1 MDERELRVL
10 IVEDAPADA
19 ELCQRELT
27 RAGLRFTARCV
38 DREPDFKRALA
49 EFTPDLVLSD
59 FSMPTAFDGLTALD
73 LTRAKSSDIP
83 FVFVS
88 GTIGEDRA
96 VEAMRRGATDYVL
109 KDRLSR
115 LGPVVRRAMQEAEE
129 RTARRRAE
137 EEIERQRAFLR
148 QVIDLDRA
156 RIFAKDRGGRFTLAN
171 QALAEAYGCTVE
183 ELLGRTSADFNA
195 DPELVERSRLTDLEV
210 FATGREVFISEQLV
224 RDRQG
229 VDRWFQVSKRPVMG
243 ADGAVEM
250 VLVVATEITDRRLQ
264 ELRIRRL
271 NRILAVLSG
280 INSAIVRIRDRQQ
293 LFEEACRI
301 AVEHGGFGMAWIG
314 RYDAASQEIKPVAAA
329 GPAKE
334 SLLMSNT
341 LTLRGSAP
349 RTGGTIARTIQERR
363 PIFSNDITA
372 EPEGGSERRAEAIRR
387 GYRSVISLPLVV
399 EGAVVGT
406 MSLFA
411 TEPDFFD
418 DEEVKLLTGL
428 ADDISFA
435 LDHIGKEERLSYLA
449 YYDVLT
455 GLPNRTLFQDRLE
468 QRVSAARG
476 DDKVFSVMM
485 LDIERFRHIND
496 THGRQAGDGLL
507 RAFAARLK
515 TALGETDVLAHVGGD
530 YFAVATRLAEGTADA
545 VHLLEQILGGA
556 AGRPYAMSG
565 SDLRIAARAGVALYP
580 SDGVNA
586 ESLLRNAEA
595 ALKDA
600 KRTGNQYLFY
610 APQMNA
616 RVAEQ
621 LKLENDLRRAVQEEQ
636 FVLYYQPR
644 VELAD
649 GRICGFEALMR
660 WRHPERG
667 LVSPGEFTPILE
679 ATGLILEVGLW
690 ALKRAAQDH
699 AAWRAAGLEPP
710 RIAVNVSAVQ
720 LRRKEFVEEVRATL
734 AGTGGFRHID
744 IEITESMLMED
755 IEGNIG
761 KLKALQEMDVN
772 VAMDDFGTGYC
783 SLSYLAK
790 LPINSLKVDRS
801 FIAPMAQGAEQMAI
815 VSTIVS
821 LARALNL
828 KVVAEGVETREQTNL
843 LRLLRCDEVQG
854 FLFARP
860 EPMEQAAERMKDEGG
875 RMKDE
880 G

>member
-1 MDERELRVL
+1 MDEREIRVL

-19 ELCQRELT
+19 ELCQRELR
-27 RAGLRFTARCV
+27 RAGIRFTARCV
-38 DREPDFKRALA
+38 EREPEFERALI
-49 EFTPDLVLSD
+49 EFTPDLILSD

-73 LTRAKSSDIP
+73 LTRAKSTDIP

-109 KDRLSR
+109 KDRLGR

-129 RTARRRAE
+129 RKARRKAE

-156 RIFAKDRGGRFTLAN
+156 RIFAKDREGRFTLAN
-171 QALAEAYGCTVE
+171 QALAEAYGCAVE
-183 ELLGRTSADFNA
+183 DVLGRTSADFSA
-195 DPELVERSRLTDLEV
+195 DPELVERSRRTDLEV
-210 FATGREVFISEQLV
+210 FATRREVVIPEQFV
-224 RDRQG
+224 RDQQG
-229 VDRWFQVSKRPVMG
+229 NDRWFQVSKRPVIG
-243 ADGAVEM
+243 ADGTVDM
-250 VLVVATEITDRRLQ
+250 VLVVATEITERKLQ
-264 ELRIRRL
+264 ELRIGRL
-271 NRILAVLSG
+271 NRILAVLSD
-280 INSAIVRIRDRQQ
+280 INAAIVRIRDRQH

-314 RYDAASQEIKPVAAA
+314 RYEAASLEITPVAGAGLAA
-329 GPAKE
+329 D
-334 SLLMSNT
+334 STLMSNG
-341 LTLRGSAP
+341 LILRGSVP
-349 RTGGTIARTIQERR
+349 QSRGMIARLIEEGR
-363 PIFSNDITA
+363 PVFCNDITR
-372 EPEGGSERRAEAIRR
+372 EPEVGGERRTEAIRC

-399 EGAVVGT
+399 EAAVVGT
-406 MSLFA
+406 MTLYA
-411 TEPDFFD
+411 KEPDFFD

-435 LDHIGKEERLSYLA
+435 LDHIGKEEQLSYLA

-468 QRVSAARG
+468 QRVSLARR
-476 DDKVFSVMM
+476 DEKVFSVMM

-496 THGRQAGDGLL
+496 TLGRQAGDGLL
-507 RAFAARLK
+507 RAFSLRLK
-515 TALGETDVLAHVGGD
+515 ATLGETDILAHVGGD
-530 YFAVATRLAEGTADA
+530 YFAVASRRTEGAAEV
-545 VHLLEQILGGA
+545 VHLLEQILAGA
-556 AGRPYAMSG
+556 AGRPYAVSG
-565 SDLRIAARAGVALYP
+565 SDLRIAARAGVVLYP
-580 SDGVNA
+580 SDGADA

-621 LKLENDLRRAVQEEQ
+621 LKLENDLRRAVLEEQ

-644 VELAD
+644 MDLAG
-649 GRICGFEALMR
+649 GRICGFEALIR

-667 LVSPGEFTPILE
+667 LIAPGEFIPVLE
-679 ATGLILEVGLW
+679 ATGMILEVGRW
-690 ALKRAAQDH
+690 ALRRAAQDH
-699 AAWRAAGLEPP
+699 AAWRAAALDPP

-720 LRRKEFVEEVRATL
+720 LRRREFVEEVRAAL
-734 AGTGGFRHID
+734 AETGGFRHID

-761 KLKALQEMDVN
+761 KLKALQEMGLN

-815 VSTIVS
+815 VSTIIS

-854 FLFARP
+854 YLFARP
-860 EPMEQAAERMKDEGG
+860 EPVEQAAERMKKEG
-875 RMKDE
+875 RR
-880 G
+880 

>member
-1 MDERELRVL
+1 MDEREIRVL

-19 ELCQRELT
+19 ELCQRELR
-27 RAGLRFTARCV
+27 RAGIRFTARCV
-38 DREPDFKRALA
+38 EREPEFERALI
-49 EFTPDLVLSD
+49 EFTPDLILSD

-73 LTRAKSSDIP
+73 LTRAKSTDIP

-109 KDRLSR
+109 KDRLGR

-129 RTARRRAE
+129 RKARRKAE

-156 RIFAKDRGGRFTLAN
+156 RIFAKDREGRFTLAN
-171 QALAEAYGCTVE
+171 QALAEAYGCAVE
-183 ELLGRTSADFNA
+183 DVLGRTSADFSA
-195 DPELVERSRLTDLEV
+195 DPELVERSRRTDLEV
-210 FATGREVFISEQLV
+210 FATRREVVIPEQFV
-224 RDRQG
+224 RDQQG
-229 VDRWFQVSKRPVMG
+229 NDRWFQVSKRPVIG
-243 ADGAVEM
+243 ADGTVDM
-250 VLVVATEITDRRLQ
+250 VLVVATEITERKLQ
-264 ELRIRRL
+264 ELRIGRL
-271 NRILAVLSG
+271 NRILAVLSD
-280 INSAIVRIRDRQQ
+280 INAAIVRIRDRQH

-314 RYDAASQEIKPVAAA
+314 RYEAASLEITPVAGAGLAA
-329 GPAKE
+329 D
-334 SLLMSNT
+334 STLMSNG
-341 LTLRGSAP
+341 LILRGSVP
-349 RTGGTIARTIQERR
+349 QSRGMIARLIEEGR
-363 PIFSNDITA
+363 PVFCNDITR
-372 EPEGGSERRAEAIRR
+372 EPEVGGERRTEAIRC

-399 EGAVVGT
+399 EAAVVGT
-406 MSLFA
+406 MTLYA
-411 TEPDFFD
+411 KEPDFFD

-435 LDHIGKEERLSYLA
+435 LDHIGKEEQLSYLA

-468 QRVSAARG
+468 QRVSLARR
-476 DDKVFSVMM
+476 DEKVFSVMM

-496 THGRQAGDGLL
+496 TLGRQAGDGLL
-507 RAFAARLK
+507 RAFSLRLK
-515 TALGETDVLAHVGGD
+515 ATLGETDILAHVGGD
-530 YFAVATRLAEGTADA
+530 YFAVASRRTEGAAEV
-545 VHLLEQILGGA
+545 VHLLEQILAGA
-556 AGRPYAMSG
+556 AGRPYAVSG
-565 SDLRIAARAGVALYP
+565 SDLRIAARAGVVLYP
-580 SDGVNA
+580 SDGADA

-621 LKLENDLRRAVQEEQ
+621 LKLENDLRRAVLEEQ

-644 VELAD
+644 MDLAG
-649 GRICGFEALMR
+649 GRICGFEALIR

-667 LVSPGEFTPILE
+667 LIAPGEFIPVLE
-679 ATGLILEVGLW
+679 ATGMILEVGRW
-690 ALKRAAQDH
+690 ALRRAAQDH
-699 AAWRAAGLEPP
+699 AAWRAAALDPP

-720 LRRKEFVEEVRATL
+720 LRRGEFVEEVRAAL
-734 AGTGGFRHID
+734 AETGGFRHID

-761 KLKALQEMDVN
+761 KLKALQEMGLN

-815 VSTIVS
+815 VSTIIS

-854 FLFARP
+854 YLFARP
-860 EPMEQAAERMKDEGG
+860 EPVEQAAERMKKEG
-875 RMKDE
+875 RR
-880 G
+880 

>member
-1 MDERELRVL
+1 
-10 IVEDAPADA
+10 
-19 ELCQRELT
+19 
-27 RAGLRFTARCV
+27 
-38 DREPDFKRALA
+38 
-49 EFTPDLVLSD
+49 
-59 FSMPTAFDGLTALD
+59 
-73 LTRAKSSDIP
+73 
-83 FVFVS
+83 VFVS

-109 KDRLSR
+109 KDRLGR
-115 LGPVVRRAMQEAEE
+115 LGPVVRRAMQEAGE
-129 RTARRRAE
+129 RAARRRAE
-137 EEIERQRAFLR
+137 KEIERQRAFLR

-156 RIFAKDRGGRFTLAN
+156 RIFAKDRDGRFTLAN

-195 DPELVERSRLTDLEV
+195 DPELVERSRRTDLEV
-210 FATGREVFISEQLV
+210 FATGREVFISEQRV

-229 VDRWFQVSKRPVMG
+229 IDRWFQVSKRPVIG
-243 ADGAVEM
+243 AAGAVDM
-250 VLVVATEITDRRLQ
+250 VLVVATEITERRLQ

-280 INSAIVRIRDRQQ
+280 IDSAIVRIRDRQQ

-314 RYDAASQEIKPVAAA
+314 RYDAASLEITPVAGA

-334 SLLMSNT
+334 SLLMSST
-341 LTLRGSAP
+341 LSLRGSP
-349 RTGGTIARTIQERR
+349 PQSGGTIARTVRERR
-363 PIFSNDITA
+363 PVFSNDITA
-372 EPEGGSERRAEAIRR
+372 ERETGSERRAEAIRR

-411 TEPDFFD
+411 SEPDFFD

-515 TALGETDVLAHVGGD
+515 TALGETDVLGHVGGD
-530 YFAVATRLAEGTADA
+530 YFAVATRLAEGAA
-545 VHLLEQILGGA
+545 EVVHLLEQILGGA
-556 AGRPYAMSG
+556 AGRPYAVGG

-621 LKLENDLRRAVQEEQ
+621 LKLENDLRRAVAEEQ
-636 FVLYYQPR
+636 FVLHYQPR
-644 VELAD
+644 VGLAD

-660 WRHPERG
+660 WLHPERG
-667 LVSPGEFTPILE
+667 LVAPGQFIPTLE
-679 ATGLILEVGLW
+679 ATGLILEAGLW
-690 ALKRAAQDH
+690 ALQRAAQDH
-699 AAWRAAGLEPP
+699 AAWRAAGLQPP

-720 LRRKEFVEEVRATL
+720 LRRREFVEEVRATL

-744 IEITESMLMED
+744 IELTESMLMED
-755 IEGNIG
+755 IEDNIG

-801 FIAPMAQGAEQMAI
+801 FIAPMAHGAEQMAI
-815 VSTIVS
+815 VSTIIS

-843 LRLLRCDEVQG
+843 LRLLQCDEVQG
-854 FLFARP
+854 YLFARP
-860 EPMEQAAERMKDEGG
+860 EPMEQAAERLKNEGG

>member
-1 MDERELRVL
+1 VDEREIRVL

-19 ELCQRELT
+19 ELCQRELR
-27 RAGLRFTARCV
+27 RAGIRFTARCV
-38 DREPDFKRALA
+38 EREPEFERALI
-49 EFTPDLVLSD
+49 EFTPDLILSD

-73 LTRAKSSDIP
+73 LTRAKSTDIP

-109 KDRLSR
+109 KDRLGR

-129 RTARRRAE
+129 RKARRKAE

-156 RIFAKDRGGRFTLAN
+156 RIFAKDREGRFTLAN
-171 QALAEAYGCTVE
+171 QALAEAYGCAVE
-183 ELLGRTSADFNA
+183 DVLGRTSADFSA
-195 DPELVERSRLTDLEV
+195 DPELVERSRRTDLEV
-210 FATGREVFISEQLV
+210 FATRREVVIPEQFV
-224 RDRQG
+224 RDQQG
-229 VDRWFQVSKRPVMG
+229 NDRWFQVSKRPVIG
-243 ADGAVEM
+243 ADGTVDM
-250 VLVVATEITDRRLQ
+250 VLVVATEITERKLQ
-264 ELRIRRL
+264 ELRIGRL
-271 NRILAVLSG
+271 NRILAVLSD
-280 INSAIVRIRDRQQ
+280 INAAIVRIRDRQH

-314 RYDAASQEIKPVAAA
+314 RYEAASLEITPVAGAGLAA
-329 GPAKE
+329 D
-334 SLLMSNT
+334 STLMSNG
-341 LTLRGSAP
+341 LILRGSVP
-349 RTGGTIARTIQERR
+349 QSRGMIARLIEEGR
-363 PIFSNDITA
+363 PVFCNDITR
-372 EPEGGSERRAEAIRR
+372 EPEVGGERRTEAIRC

-399 EGAVVGT
+399 EAAVVGT
-406 MSLFA
+406 MTLYA
-411 TEPDFFD
+411 KEPDFFD

-435 LDHIGKEERLSYLA
+435 LDHIGKEEQLSYLA

-468 QRVSAARG
+468 QRVSLARR
-476 DDKVFSVMM
+476 DEKVFSVMM

-496 THGRQAGDGLL
+496 TLGRQAGDGLL
-507 RAFAARLK
+507 RAFSLRLK
-515 TALGETDVLAHVGGD
+515 ATLGETDILAHVGGD
-530 YFAVATRLAEGTADA
+530 YFAVASRRTEGAAEV
-545 VHLLEQILGGA
+545 VHLLEQILAGA
-556 AGRPYAMSG
+556 AGRPYAVSG
-565 SDLRIAARAGVALYP
+565 SDLRIAARAGVVLYP
-580 SDGVNA
+580 SDGADA

-621 LKLENDLRRAVQEEQ
+621 LKLENDLRRAVLEEQ

-644 VELAD
+644 MDLAG
-649 GRICGFEALMR
+649 GRICGFEALIR

-667 LVSPGEFTPILE
+667 LIAPGEFIPVLE
-679 ATGLILEVGLW
+679 ATGMILEVGRW
-690 ALKRAAQDH
+690 ALRRAAQDH
-699 AAWRAAGLEPP
+699 AAWRAAALDPP

-720 LRRKEFVEEVRATL
+720 LRRREFVEEVRAAL
-734 AGTGGFRHID
+734 AETGGFRHID

-761 KLKALQEMDVN
+761 KLKALQEMGLN

-815 VSTIVS
+815 VSTIIS

-854 FLFARP
+854 YLFARP
-860 EPMEQAAERMKDEGG
+860 EPVEQAAERMKKEG
-875 RMKDE
+875 RR
-880 G
+880 

>member
-1 MDERELRVL
+1 VDEREIRVL

-19 ELCQRELT
+19 ELCQRELR
-27 RAGLRFTARCV
+27 RAGIRFTARCV
-38 DREPDFKRALA
+38 EREPEFERALI
-49 EFTPDLVLSD
+49 EFTPDLILSD

-73 LTRAKSSDIP
+73 LTRAKSTDIP

-109 KDRLSR
+109 KDRLGR

-129 RTARRRAE
+129 RKARRKAE

-156 RIFAKDRGGRFTLAN
+156 RIFAKDREGRFTLAN
-171 QALAEAYGCTVE
+171 QALAEAYGCAVE
-183 ELLGRTSADFNA
+183 DVLGRTSADFSA
-195 DPELVERSRLTDLEV
+195 DPELVERSRRTDLEV
-210 FATGREVFISEQLV
+210 FATRREVVIPEQFV
-224 RDRQG
+224 RDQQG
-229 VDRWFQVSKRPVMG
+229 NDRWFQVSKRPVIG
-243 ADGAVEM
+243 ADGTVDM
-250 VLVVATEITDRRLQ
+250 VLVVATEITERKLQ
-264 ELRIRRL
+264 ELRIGRL
-271 NRILAVLSG
+271 NRILAVLSD
-280 INSAIVRIRDRQQ
+280 INAAIVRIRDRQH

-314 RYDAASQEIKPVAAA
+314 RYEAASLEITPVAGAGLAA
-329 GPAKE
+329 D
-334 SLLMSNT
+334 STLMSNG
-341 LTLRGSAP
+341 LILRGSVP
-349 RTGGTIARTIQERR
+349 QSRGMIARLIEEGR
-363 PIFSNDITA
+363 PVFCNDITR
-372 EPEGGSERRAEAIRR
+372 EPEVGGERRTEAIRC

-399 EGAVVGT
+399 EAAVVGT
-406 MSLFA
+406 MTLYA
-411 TEPDFFD
+411 KEPDFFD

-435 LDHIGKEERLSYLA
+435 LDHIGKEEQLSYLA

-468 QRVSAARG
+468 QRVSLARR
-476 DDKVFSVMM
+476 DEKVFSVMM

-496 THGRQAGDGLL
+496 TLGRQAGDGLL
-507 RAFAARLK
+507 RAFSLRLK
-515 TALGETDVLAHVGGD
+515 ATLGETDILAHVGGD
-530 YFAVATRLAEGTADA
+530 YFAVASRRTEGAAEV
-545 VHLLEQILGGA
+545 VHLLEQILAGA
-556 AGRPYAMSG
+556 AGRPYAVSG
-565 SDLRIAARAGVALYP
+565 SDLRIAARAGLVLYP
-580 SDGVNA
+580 SDGADA

-621 LKLENDLRRAVQEEQ
+621 LKLENDLRRAVLEEQ

-644 VELAD
+644 MDLAG
-649 GRICGFEALMR
+649 GRICGFEALIR

-667 LVSPGEFTPILE
+667 LIAPGEFIPVLE
-679 ATGLILEVGLW
+679 ATGMILEVGRW
-690 ALKRAAQDH
+690 ALRRAAQDH
-699 AAWRAAGLEPP
+699 AAWRAAALDPP

-720 LRRKEFVEEVRATL
+720 LRRGEFVEEVRAAL
-734 AGTGGFRHID
+734 AETGGFRHID

-761 KLKALQEMDVN
+761 KLKALQEMGLN

-815 VSTIVS
+815 VSTIIS

-854 FLFARP
+854 YLFARP
-860 EPMEQAAERMKDEGG
+860 EPVEQAAERMKKEG
-875 RMKDE
+875 RR
-880 G
+880 